1 VQLLDCLFVVIS
13 LVAAGYDFIYYKI
26 PNFLVGL
33 LIVALF
39 TRLLLFAPLSTWLL
53 PETLLYPLLVFL
65 GLILLGF
72 ILFRFGMLGAGDV
85 KFLAVAAAWAFAENS
100 FVLFFL
106 IMSGIGGVLGLV
118 YLKGI
123 YWINGMRIKTASFFN
138 RMLSWPTLTELDAKS
153 TSFSGS
159 KAKIMVP
166 YGVAIGCAVLTLFII
181 TMNRS

>member
-1 VQLLDCLFVVIS
+1 VLLFDCLFVVIS

-33 LIVALF
+33 LILALF
-39 TRLLLFAPLSTWLL
+39 TRILLFAPLSTWLL
-53 PETLLYPLLVFL
+53 PATFLYPFLIFL
-65 GLILLGF
+65 GLILFGF

-85 KFLAVAAAWAFAENS
+85 KFLAIASAWAFTENS
-100 FVLFFL
+100 LMLFLL

-123 YWINGMRIKTASFFN
+123 SWINGARIKTASFFN
-138 RMLSWPTLTELDAKS
+138 RMLSWPTLTELDAES
-153 TSFSGS
+153 SSFSGS
-159 KAKIMVP
+159 KSKVMVP